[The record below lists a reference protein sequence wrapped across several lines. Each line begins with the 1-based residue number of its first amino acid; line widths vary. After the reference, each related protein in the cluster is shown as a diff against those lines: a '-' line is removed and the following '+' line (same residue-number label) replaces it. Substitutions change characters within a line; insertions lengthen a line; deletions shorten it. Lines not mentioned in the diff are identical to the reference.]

1 MAAQPQSVV
10 CGPGQFK
17 LEFLWTMMV
26 GSAMNKEIDVELAPV
41 EDKRVGFNTNK
52 LQAAMCIALSAT
64 ASLSF
69 IAWIL
74 S

>member
-1 MAAQPQSVV
+1 
-10 CGPGQFK
+10 
-17 LEFLWTMMV
+17 MMV

-41 EDKRVGFNTNK
+41 DDKRARFNTNK